1 VDEIEPGA
9 GRVSLRERNRQRL
22 TKRIVGAATE
32 LFRTVGYEQTTMDAI
47 AEKAEVSRGTL
58 FNYFP
63 AKDALLVPYAKEL
76 YQQHIQPAMRSYL
89 ETQPTTLQ
97 ALQFFLVNI
106 HEQILM
112 VPGMDR
118 AFQQELV
125 HSHSHSH
132 KRVSKNG
139 TGFLENMCTILAYGQ
154 QRAEVRT
161 DIPLEK
167 LARYVGA
174 LCASLLFSLMAPTI
188 STEYKAEIAILLAFM
203 KTGLAPD

>member
-1 VDEIEPGA
+1 MDEIEAGA
-9 GRVSLRERNRQRL
+9 GRVTLRERNRQRL
-22 TKRIVGAATE
+22 TKRIVAAATE

-76 YQQHIQPAMRSYL
+76 YQQHIQPAMHSYL

-97 ALQFFLVNI
+97 ALQFSLVSI

-125 HSHSHSH
+125 HSHSHR
-132 KRVSKNG
+132 KGSKNG
-139 TGFLENMCTILAYGQ
+139 TGFLENMVTILAYGQ
-154 QRAEVRT
+154 QRGEVRT

-174 LCASLLFSLMAPTI
+174 LCASLLFSLMEPAL
-188 STEYKAEIAILLAFM
+188 STRYKAEIELLLAFM
-203 KTGLAPD
+203 KTGLAPM

>member
-1 VDEIEPGA
+1 MGEIEPGT

-63 AKDALLVPYAKEL
+63 AKDALLIPYAKQL
-76 YQQHIQPAMRSYL
+76 YQQYIQPAMRSYL

-97 ALQFFLVNI
+97 ALQFFLVSI

-125 HSHSHSH
+125 HSHSR
-132 KRVSKNG
+132 KKVSKNG
-139 TGFLENMCTILAYGQ
+139 IGFLENMITILAYGQ
-154 QRAEVRT
+154 QRGEVRT

-174 LCASLLFSLMAPTI
+174 LCASLLFSLMEPALSI
-188 STEYKAEIAILLAFM
+188 ECKAEVETLLAFM
-203 KTGLAPD
+203 KTGLAPM